1 MAENK
6 PQSFAEVLD
15 RLGEFLKGLSFQQ
28 RFLLAGGVVL
38 VGATLWVFV
47 VLLGQPKYVTLYSG
61 LRPEDAQALGA
72 HLAAKNIPHQISP
85 DGASLLVPEDK
96 LDAARLETAA
106 AGLPRSARLGF
117 ELFDTPNWAGSDFTE
132 KVNYQRALEG
142 ELERTLATL
151 SEVEAVRVHL
161 VMPQESL
168 FTEQEHEAK
177 AAVIIKTRGG
187 RLSDQAQQAIP
198 QLVASAVDRLRP
210 ENVTVVDADSNMPLV
225 HGRDGAGGRA
235 FAPDEDLAKTL
246 VHTLEPVV
254 GVDHVRAS
262 VHVEYDLG
270 TSEDTQEVYDPKTP
284 TALTQEHSEETSTG
298 GAPAGVP
305 GTASNVPAVTVPATT
320 APATPPPPAPATTA
334 NKAATPPPAAAPAA
348 ASSGFAAGAEQSTSK
363 SDSTTYAISKS
374 LHRSVEPA
382 GRVRRIAAAV
392 LVDDAVEITQQ
403 AGKPVTT
410 RRKRTVEE
418 MKEIEQLASA
428 AIGVD
433 AQRGDVLAVENL
445 SFQELPLETPVP
457 PTKPE
462 HWRRMLEPWA
472 WMMRYV
478 ALGALFLVVYA
489 LILRPVKK
497 LAMTTLR
504 ELPGKA
510 GRPNPL
516 AAATAGVPGTGV
528 SASGVPGAL
537 EAALPPLA
545 EVAPPSDGQ
554 RANQLKKM
562 LTDKVKA
569 EPAAA
574 SRVVESWVR
583 ETKVT

>member
-1 MAENK
+1 MADNK
-6 PQSFAEVLD
+6 AQSFDDVLH
-15 RLGEFLKGLSFQQ
+15 RLGEFFKGLSFQQ
-28 RFLLAGGVVL
+28 RFMLVAGVVL
-38 VGATLWVFV
+38 VAGTMWVFV
-47 VLLGQPKYVTLYSG
+47 ALLGQPKYVTLYSG
-61 LRPEDAQALGA
+61 LRPEEAQALGA
-72 HLAAKNIPHQISP
+72 RLAAKNIPHQTSP

-96 LDAARLETAA
+96 LDASRLETAA
-106 AGLPRSARLGF
+106 AGLPRSARMGF

-177 AAVIIKTRGG
+177 AAVILKTRSG
-187 RLSDQAQQAIP
+187 RLSEQAQQAIP

-210 ENVTVVDADSNMPLV
+210 ENVTVVDADSNTPLL

-284 TALTQEHSEETSTG
+284 TALTQEHSEESSAG
-298 GAPAGVP
+298 EAPAGVP
-305 GTASNVPAVTVPATT
+305 GTASNVPSAT
-320 APATPPPPAPATTA
+320 PPAPA
-334 NKAATPPPAAAPAA
+334 AAAAEH
-348 ASSGFAAGAEQSTSK
+348 SSSR
-363 SDSTTYAISKS
+363 SDSTTFAISKS
-374 LHRSVEPA
+374 LHRSLEPA

-392 LVDDAVEITQQ
+392 LVDDAVDVTEQ
-403 AGKPVTT
+403 AGKRTSK

-418 MKEIEQLASA
+418 MKEIEQLARA

-445 SFQELPLETPVP
+445 SFQELPLEIPAAP
-457 PTKPE
+457 GKSE
-462 HWRRMLEPWA
+462 HWRRLLEPWS
-472 WMMRYV
+472 WILRYV
-478 ALGALFLVVYA
+478 ALAALFLVVYG

-497 LAMTTLR
+497 MAMTAFR

-510 GRPNPL
+510 GQRNPAESLAGSGVVNPL
-516 AAATAGVPGTGV
+516 EEGGQPEEGQAQRP
-528 SASGVPGAL
+528 
-537 EAALPPLA
+537 
-545 EVAPPSDGQ
+545 GQ
-554 RANQLKKM
+554 RATQLKKM

-574 SRVVESWVR
+574 SRLVESWVR
-583 ETKVT
+583 EEKAP